1 MRKYLDLSLIGIKE
15 HTAYINS
22 VWATFLSKIVYLY
35 MQFALWNA
43 LFSSNTGKDIPLSHD
58 DTIRYIIM
66 ATIISS
72 FMECDVIGWINQQI
86 GSGDVAN
93 QLIRPVNYKA
103 MIFSKHIGT
112 SAVRIVLYTI
122 PLSIAV
128 TVFYHKP
135 LIFREQLM
143 YGIISV
149 LLAYLIQF
157 LYSLIIG
164 LMAFWLIVT
173 WPLNMLLA
181 AIYKLLS
188 GSWIPVAMF
197 PDLLSK
203 INSFLPFRA
212 IYSIPVTIITTSMD
226 QADIMSAIGVQLI
239 WLVILFIISELTW
252 VIGKNKLVVQGG

>member
-15 HTAYINS
+15 HTAYTSS

-43 LFSSNTGKDIPLSHD
+43 LFSSNTGKSIPLSHD

-66 ATIISS
+66 ATIISA
-72 FMECDVIGWINQQI
+72 FMECDVIDWINKQI
-86 GSGDVAN
+86 QTGDVAN

-103 MIFSKHIGT
+103 MIFSKHLGV
-112 SAVRIVLYTI
+112 SMARLLLYAV
-122 PLSIAV
+122 PLGAAV
-128 TVFYHKP
+128 SVFYHKP
-135 LIFREQLM
+135 LICKAQLV
-143 YGIISV
+143 YGILSV
-149 LLAYLIQF
+149 LFAYVIQF

-197 PDLLSK
+197 PDLLSR
-203 INSFLPFRA
+203 INMFLPFRA
-212 IYSIPVTIITTSMD
+212 IYAIPVTIITTQMD
-226 QADIMSAIGVQLI
+226 RDSIIGAIVVQLV
-239 WLVILFIISELTW
+239 WLVILFLLSELAW
-252 VIGKNKLVVQGG
+252 VFGKNKLIVQGG

>member
-15 HTAYINS
+15 HTAYLNS
-22 VWATFLSKIVYLY
+22 VWANFLSKIVYLY

-43 LFSSNTGKDIPLSHD
+43 LFSSNTGKNIPLGQD
-58 DTIRYIIM
+58 DTIRYIII
-66 ATIISS
+66 ATIIST
-72 FMECDVIGWINQQI
+72 FMECDVINRINQQI

-93 QLIRPVNYKA
+93 QLIRPVDYRA
-103 MIFSKHIGT
+103 MIFSKHLGA
-112 SAVRIVLYTI
+112 SFVRIILYAL
-122 PLSIAV
+122 PLSIVVA
-128 TVFYHKP
+128 VFYNKP
-135 LIFREQLM
+135 LICREQLI

-149 LLAYLIQF
+149 LLAYMIQF

-188 GSWIPVAMF
+188 GSWIPLAMF

-203 INSFLPFRA
+203 INMFLPFRA
-212 IYSIPVTIITTSMD
+212 IYAIPVTMITTSMD
-226 QADIMSAIGVQLI
+226 QAEIMSDILVQLM
-239 WLVILFIISELTW
+239 WLVILFLLSELTW
-252 VIGKNKLVVQGG
+252 VVGKNKLIVQGG

>member
-1 MRKYLDLSLIGIKE
+1 MRKYLDLSVIGIKE
-15 HTAYINS
+15 HTAYANS
-22 VWATFLSKIVYLY
+22 VWANFLSKVIYLY
-35 MQFALWNA
+35 MQFSLWNA
-43 LFSSNTGKDIPLSHD
+43 LFSSNTGRNIPLSRD

-66 ATIISS
+66 ATIIST
-72 FMECDVIGWINQQI
+72 FMECDVIAWINQQI
-86 GSGDVAN
+86 QSGDVAN

-103 MIFSKHIGT
+103 MIFSKHLGT
-112 SAVRIVLYTI
+112 SMVRLVLYAV
-122 PLSIAV
+122 PLSLTVA
-128 TVFYHKP
+128 VFYHKP
-135 LIFREQLM
+135 LLCREQII

-149 LLAYLIQF
+149 LLAYMIQF

-203 INSFLPFRA
+203 INMLLPFRA
-212 IYSIPVTIITTSMD
+212 IYAIPVTIITTSMD
-226 QADIMSAIGVQLI
+226 QESIFSDIGVQLI
-239 WLVILFIISELTW
+239 WLVILFLLSELTW
-252 VIGKNKLVVQGG
+252 VVGKNKLVVQGG